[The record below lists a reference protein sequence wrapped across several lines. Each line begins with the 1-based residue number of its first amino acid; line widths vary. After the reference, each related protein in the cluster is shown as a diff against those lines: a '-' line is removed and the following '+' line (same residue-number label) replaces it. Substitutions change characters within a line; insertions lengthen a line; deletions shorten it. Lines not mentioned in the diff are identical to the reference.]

1 MLRLH
6 SFKTKLLLWIMPL
19 LTLGLLSLSGGA
31 YWYIDHVV
39 QEELT
44 ASMLSVTAKAAE
56 SVNTWCKTLLLEPET
71 IASTPA
77 AKTINQSFQQIDEEN
92 ANRHS
97 FLHQKYPD
105 IFLDI
110 YAANREGVY
119 HTIQQ
124 SGDRLSIFEGS
135 IQNRDYFR
143 SIMAGGPSQI
153 TSPLLS
159 RTTGLPTIF
168 VVAPITDDKQQP
180 QGLIGTGISLE
191 YVQHIA
197 ENLKI
202 GKTGYGLVIAQD
214 GSFIYHPDQSLIM
227 KKKITDI
234 ADPEVVELGKQ
245 MLSGHSGIFHYT
257 SQGEKKV
264 AFYQPVPLTGWSV
277 AATLP
282 EAELLAPIRQML
294 QWLTGITALILLLIG
309 GVIWLAANR
318 LSRPLQEMEAH
329 TGEIAAGNL
338 TLEPLTVKSKD
349 EIGSLAR
356 KFNSMAEKLRTM
368 LHELEIKNTSLE
380 QEITS
385 RRQAETALQQAHDSL
400 EIKVEEKTQEL
411 LAANQEL
418 TAMNEEIQT
427 ANSTLATMNQQLEEE
442 IQVRCQVENDLVLRE
457 RQYRASVSLLTRPI
471 EEVDHCL
478 KAILQ
483 NALQLIKAPGGYIG
497 LYDPEGTEF
506 IIHHAVGIH
515 ESLLGEKMSAHTGMK
530 KDVYRSGELIHTE
543 NYQCYPG
550 LNGDERLKRLS
561 SVVMLPLKQDGQI
574 IGILAASWIDERHP
588 ISQEDIEVI
597 RQFGD
602 LASVALERASVYAD
616 NRHMAFHDSLT
627 GLPNRAS
634 LNRYLEGEM
643 QKARSGIASGVILFI
658 DMDDL
663 KMVNDNF
670 GHSNGDAIIT
680 AAAGH
685 IRSVL
690 DPGAFVAR
698 LDGDKFVA
706 ILPGEENCRQAAQ
719 IAQKMLTALNREY
732 PVADQSLHMSASIGL
747 VIYPVDGDTAED
759 ILKKADSAVY
769 AAKKAGRS
777 SWRFYDPSL
786 QQETYEAILLT
797 NSLRRVLE
805 RGELSLHYQPQLL
818 PDGQTMVGF
827 EALLRW
833 HSPEYG
839 QVSPLRFIPLAEK
852 NGLITPIGQWVL
864 EETCRFVKR
873 LSALGWDDLH
883 VAVNISP
890 KQLLAGNFVSRIR
903 AIIEAAQVKPEQIV
917 LEVTESVLI
926 ESLEQSV
933 EKMQQLHDFGVA
945 LALDDFGTGYS
956 SLTYLKSLPVD
967 ILKIDKSFI
976 DKNCTDHDQ
985 RQLVASMIELGHAL
999 NLTIVAEGVE
1009 TEPQLELLQQ
1019 YGCDCIQG
1027 YIFSKP
1033 LPEPAA
1039 LAFLEQKRKAS
1050 PAPDRP

>member
-1 MLRLH
+1 
-6 SFKTKLLLWIMPL
+6 
-19 LTLGLLSLSGGA
+19 
-31 YWYIDHVV
+31 
-39 QEELT
+39 
-44 ASMLSVTAKAAE
+44 
-56 SVNTWCKTLLLEPET
+56 
-71 IASTPA
+71 
-77 AKTINQSFQQIDEEN
+77 
-92 ANRHS
+92 
-97 FLHQKYPD
+97 
-105 IFLDI
+105 
-110 YAANREGVY
+110 
-119 HTIQQ
+119 
-124 SGDRLSIFEGS
+124 
-135 IQNRDYFR
+135 
-143 SIMAGGPSQI
+143 
-153 TSPLLS
+153 
-159 RTTGLPTIF
+159 
-168 VVAPITDDKQQP
+168 
-180 QGLIGTGISLE
+180 
-191 YVQHIA
+191 
-197 ENLKI
+197 
-202 GKTGYGLVIAQD
+202 
-214 GSFIYHPDQSLIM
+214 
-227 KKKITDI
+227 
-234 ADPEVVELGKQ
+234 
-245 MLSGHSGIFHYT
+245 
-257 SQGEKKV
+257 
-264 AFYQPVPLTGWSV
+264 
-277 AATLP
+277 
-282 EAELLAPIRQML
+282 
-294 QWLTGITALILLLIG
+294 
-309 GVIWLAANR
+309 
-318 LSRPLQEMEAH
+318 
-329 TGEIAAGNL
+329 
-338 TLEPLTVKSKD
+338 
-349 EIGSLAR
+349 
-356 KFNSMAEKLRTM
+356 
-368 LHELEIKNTSLE
+368 
-380 QEITS
+380 
-385 RRQAETALQQAHDSL
+385 
-400 EIKVEEKTQEL
+400 
-411 LAANQEL
+411 
-418 TAMNEEIQT
+418 
-427 ANSTLATMNQQLEEE
+427 
-442 IQVRCQVENDLVLRE
+442 
-457 RQYRASVSLLTRPI
+457 
-471 EEVDHCL
+471 
-478 KAILQ
+478 
-483 NALQLIKAPGGYIG
+483 
-497 LYDPEGTEF
+497 
-506 IIHHAVGIH
+506 
-515 ESLLGEKMSAHTGMK
+515 MSAHTGMK

-797 NSLRRVLE
+797 NSLRRSGIRTGLAAALYPAG
-805 RGELSLHYQPQLL
+805 RKKRPDHPHWPMGPGGDL
-818 PDGQTMVGF
+818 PLCQTLVC
-827 EALLRW
+827 
-833 HSPEYG
+833 P
-839 QVSPLRFIPLAEK
+839 
-852 NGLITPIGQWVL
+852 GLGRPACGCQY
-864 EETCRFVKR
+864 F
-873 LSALGWDDLH
+873 S
-883 VAVNISP
+883 

-1009 TEPQLELLQQ
+1009 TEPQLE
-1019 YGCDCIQG
+1019 YC
-1027 YIFSKP
+1027 SNM
-1033 LPEPAA
+1033 AA
-1039 LAFLEQKRKAS
+1039 TAS
-1050 PAPDRP
+1050 RLYF